1 MALVR
6 IVREEDLSGLN
17 ALAKT
22 VDGFMTTMPNSSED
36 MKVRIGTAVD
46 SFKRDVVTPGDEIY
60 LFVMEEEGEIIGVSG
75 IYSTVGLDRPFYS
88 YRVTKS
94 STVSKDVG
102 VRNDMDV
109 LHLVNDYSGC
119 SELATLFLN
128 PLKRGGGRGV
138 LLSFTRLMFMAAH
151 RSRFPDKAFGE
162 IRGWTDENN
171 ESPFWNAVGSKFF
184 KMDMDVA
191 DARSGDE
198 FQFMADLM
206 PKYPIYVSLLP
217 EGAQDVIAKPNNSA
231 QGAVKLLQKQGFRY
245 QGQIDIF
252 DAGICVDTWIDEID
266 IVKNVQSVT
275 LNHVDTLDTQED
287 DRFAL
292 IANASLDN
300 FRVISEKIRYS
311 DDSMSCVNVSED
323 MLEALNLQHGDAVAL
338 YWL

>member
-1 MALVR
+1 MAVVR
-6 IVREEDLSGLN
+6 IVNEKDLSGLN

-36 MKVRIGTAVD
+36 MQVRIKTSVD
-46 SFKRDVVTPGDEIY
+46 SFNRDVMEPGNEIY

-88 YRVTKS
+88 YRVVKS

-119 SELATLFLN
+119 SEVATLFLN
-128 PLKRGGGRGV
+128 PQKRGGGRGV
-138 LLSFTRLMFMAAH
+138 LLSFSRLMFIAAH
-151 RSRFPDKAFGE
+151 RNRFPGKAFGE

-206 PKYPIYVSLLP
+206 PKYPIYVNLLP
-217 EGAQDVIAKPNNSA
+217 RDAQDVIAKPNDSA

-252 DAGICVDTWIDEID
+252 DAGICVDTWVDEID
-266 IVKNVQSVT
+266 IVKNIQSVT
-275 LNHVDTLDTQED
+275 LNCVDDFSAKD
-287 DRFAL
+287 DDKFAL
-292 IANASLDN
+292 IANASLEN
-300 FRVISEKIRYS
+300 FRVISKKIQYS
-311 DDSMSCVNVSED
+311 DSSMSGINVSKEI
-323 MLEALNLQHGDAVAL
+323 LEELNLQSGDAAAL